1 MMVAQREQLR
11 MAAVL
16 FARLDREQ
24 ADALLARMSPGEA
37 RRVRQAVVELNG
49 VSEDEEEDA
58 LAALAR
64 GRGASAARFGSSPNL
79 DAAGF
84 DLEERIAH
92 RLGSFV
98 RDEASFG
105 DALTIAN
112 DASTHDDDSPN
123 EEAPFR
129 FLHEAQMDELAA
141 RLGRE
146 HPQAIAVVLA
156 YLPPSRAAE
165 ALGALAEPVQVEVMR
180 RLAVMEP
187 TDAVVVREIED
198 ALRRWIAPAV
208 ESGKPSVGMTAA
220 QRILTAASG
229 ATQRN
234 VLAALVHRDAELARR
249 LGHRDAAP
257 MKHVVEPSHRAV
269 KGPSKVVIPPPGQ
282 FSDLERLSARQLAA
296 LWSGIDRE
304 IVVLALAAASPA
316 FVDRVLHAVDD
327 SLADA
332 ICQSLDELGPVSL
345 SDLDVAQAEVV
356 AAWHAMQSIMEGG
369 DV

>member
-1 MMVAQREQLR
+1 MVAQRERLR

-37 RRVRQAVVELNG
+37 RRVRQAVVELDD
-49 VSEDEEEDA
+49 VTEDEEEEA
-58 LAALAR
+58 LSALAR
-64 GRGASAARFGSSPNL
+64 GNGASAGRGTRSANM

-84 DLEERIAH
+84 DLEERLVH
-92 RLGSFV
+92 RLVASV
-98 RDEASFG
+98 RDEATF
-105 DALTIAN
+105 DNPIAFERE
-112 DASTHDDDSPN
+112 AAEHDDSHV

-165 ALGALAEPVQVEVMR
+165 ALAALAEPVQVEVMR
-180 RLAVMEP
+180 RLTVMEP

-198 ALRRWIAPAV
+198 ALRRWIAPAL

-220 QRILTAASG
+220 QRILTAATDS
-229 ATQRN
+229 TQKN
-234 VLAALVHRDAELARR
+234 ILAALATRDQTLARR
-249 LGHRDAAP
+249 LGHRDAART
-257 MKHVVEPSHRAV
+257 M
-269 KGPSKVVIPPPGQ
+269 PPLTAMQSIASGVQRKELPPVQ
-282 FSDLERLSARQLAA
+282 FGDLENLSHRQLAA

-304 IVVLALAAASPA
+304 VVVLALAAASPT
-316 FVDRVLHAVDD
+316 FVDRVLDAVDE
-327 SLADA
+327 SLGRA
-332 ICQSLDELGPVSL
+332 ICRGLDDLGPVSL
-345 SDLDVAQAEVV
+345 SDLDFAQAEVV
-356 AAWHAMQSIMEGG
+356 AAWHAMQSVLEGG
-369 DV
+369 VAV